1 MVIVTLL
8 LTSTKVSQVTRR
20 LLSNKE
26 KVTQTIENDE
36 RTAKTHKNPSG
47 NLGPKSQRKT
57 STHDDNKE
65 NQSTKFKPFTINSTR
80 QLTVNGAGFGNFSNI
95 RLNR

>member
-1 MVIVTLL
+1 VCFCGSFVVFDRLNAFVLVGIL
-8 LTSTKVSQVTRR
+8 LTKKDA
-20 LLSNKE
+20 NKE

-36 RTAKTHKNPSG
+36 RTAKTHKNPNG

-65 NQSTKFKPFTINSTR
+65 NQSTKF
-80 QLTVNGAGFGNFSNI
+80 
-95 RLNR
+95 